1 MYWPPGRLIF
11 AFVKTFELKFKSI
24 IMWHRL
30 VFSLISFVH
39 FLEYLVDLFENCLQH
54 FNLTFWMINPKNYH
68 WLNIYLRTVQYWGHL
83 FRLHCKY
90 NLSATKTF
98 TLQVQLNEAGCSS
111 DTRCLLLPF
120 LFCLF
125 VFDSQCFRSLCFGLF
140 ICWF

>member
-1 MYWPPGRLIF
+1 MQIYRLINMYWPPGRLIF

-68 WLNIYLRTVQYWGHL
+68 LWNIYLRTVQYWGHL
-83 FRLHCKY
+83 FRWYCKY
-90 NLSATKTF
+90 NFQQQEHLHH
-98 TLQVQLNEAGCSS
+98 VQLDEATYPFGTGC
-111 DTRCLLLPF
+111 RPLFPF
-120 LFCLF
+120 NLYVRF
-125 VFDSQCFRSLCFGLF
+125 
-140 ICWF
+140 W